1 MEILVRRLGVC
12 SVTDE
17 ALMLIKA
24 AFTRAIA
31 AVNGRADRHRR
42 HPRSGLHMA
51 QRQGSVKGYDRC

>member
-12 SVTDE
+12 SVRDE

-31 AVNGRADRHRR
+31 AVNGRAADTGVIPEVDSIWH
-42 HPRSGLHMA
+42 SG
-51 QRQGSVKGYDRC
+51 KGV